1 MWKIY
6 LHFILFIFFL
16 SPIGTS
22 AGTLEN
28 ADFKNYKV
36 KITYDDGQVEH
47 EILYEQSKSYGLCH
61 YGCTVELMDTGQK
74 MEMKPDDYIVIKDGV
89 LKQKEEL

>member
-1 MWKIY
+1 MQKKY
-6 LHFILFIFFL
+6 LCFILFMFFL
-16 SPIGTS
+16 LPIGTS

-36 KITYDDGQVEH
+36 KITFDDGQVTH

-74 MEMKPDDYIVIKDGV
+74 MEMKPDDYIIIKDGA
-89 LKQKEEL
+89 LKQKE